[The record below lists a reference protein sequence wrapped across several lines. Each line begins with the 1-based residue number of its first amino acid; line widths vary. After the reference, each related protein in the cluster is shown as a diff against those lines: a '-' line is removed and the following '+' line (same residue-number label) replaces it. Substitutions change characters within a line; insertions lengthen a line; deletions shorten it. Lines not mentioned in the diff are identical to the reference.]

1 MIDTGEIQEATQ
13 ILRVSFEGVEIMMKI
28 LGGGI
33 HTAKDIVKFFGK
45 LMEMER
51 LSGRTSVKDL
61 LKTGGDLQVFQFDT
75 NDMAQVKKLAN
86 QYKLRYALLPD
97 INKADGKS
105 EILFHSDAVPRV
117 NQIIANMKGGR
128 IKSVQDYLD
137 NGEEKELKD
146 TYGIEK
152 QGKEMPNGEIVPKEQ
167 PISAFGFR
175 AVGTYL
181 AESPGI
187 SIGEISNDLDMPWKE
202 VEPVIKH
209 MEKLGILEVDES
221 GRTAFKME
229 KGEFSE
235 YAKSGNWQ
243 KIEDVELMPQPEKR
257 AAASDRTAGQMSE
270 MNSRQNR
277 VLQHS
282 KNGVRDDPNVHQIF
296 IARSLAIE
304 ETDTRFLSRIPFRR
318 DEYLWID
325 KNEIS
330 HISDE
335 KRTIFA
341 DLRGDKEYSIVN
353 KDGRVIAKRT
363 GDQLYNQ
370 SYDPVLK
377 ETRNMLHS
385 KKEEKRRYSTEKK
398 KKKGGR

>member
-1 MIDTGEIQEATQ
+1 
-13 ILRVSFEGVEIMMKI
+13 
-28 LGGGI
+28 
-33 HTAKDIVKFFGK
+33 
-45 LMEMER
+45 
-51 LSGRTSVKDL
+51 
-61 LKTGGDLQVFQFDT
+61 
-75 NDMAQVKKLAN
+75 
-86 QYKLRYALLPD
+86 
-97 INKADGKS
+97 
-105 EILFHSDAVPRV
+105 
-117 NQIIANMKGGR
+117 
-128 IKSVQDYLD
+128 
-137 NGEEKELKD
+137 
-146 TYGIEK
+146 
-152 QGKEMPNGEIVPKEQ
+152 
-167 PISAFGFR
+167 
-175 AVGTYL
+175 
-181 AESPGI
+181 
-187 SIGEISNDLDMPWKE
+187 
-202 VEPVIKH
+202 
-209 MEKLGILEVDES
+209 
-221 GRTAFKME
+221 
-229 KGEFSE
+229 
-235 YAKSGNWQ
+235 
-243 KIEDVELMPQPEKR
+243 
-257 AAASDRTAGQMSE
+257 MSE

-385 KKEEKRRYSTEKK
+385 KKEEKRRYSTASYA
-398 KKKGGR
+398 KKGGR